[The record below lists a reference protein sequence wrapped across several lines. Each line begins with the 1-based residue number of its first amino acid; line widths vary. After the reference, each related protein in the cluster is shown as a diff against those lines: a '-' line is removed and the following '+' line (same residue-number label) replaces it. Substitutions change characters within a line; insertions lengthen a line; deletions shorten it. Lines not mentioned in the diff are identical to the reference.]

1 MLLSTT
7 LQAVIQ
13 QTRYDKMCETTN
25 EASVSSEVAQTK
37 IKTEPTKT
45 TKPTLGSDVSDTTI
59 LFEDLPPL
67 TIPELRRQV
76 GTTNFSLSPIEPK
89 YITNVDSEAI
99 LKAMWPDDCD
109 FV

>member
-1 MLLSTT
+1 
-7 LQAVIQ
+7 
-13 QTRYDKMCETTN
+13 MCETTH
-25 EASVSSEVAQTK
+25 EASVSLEVSKTK
-37 IKTEPTKT
+37 TNPKTEPTKT
-45 TKPTLGSDVSDTTI
+45 TKPTLGSDVSGTTM

-109 FV
+109 FA